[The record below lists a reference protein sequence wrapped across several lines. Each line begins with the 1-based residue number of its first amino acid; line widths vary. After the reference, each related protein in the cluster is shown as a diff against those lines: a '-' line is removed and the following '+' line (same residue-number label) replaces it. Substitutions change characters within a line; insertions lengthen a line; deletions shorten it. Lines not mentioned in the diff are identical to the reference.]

1 MREKNNSN
9 NESLAKQ
16 TKKLLQK
23 YGIRLN
29 KGLGQNY
36 LIDDFKRKKIIDFAD
51 LSKKDTVLEIGPG
64 IGTLTTELSK
74 KTKKVVAI
82 EQDKKIYDIL
92 KTRLEYE
99 SIDNVELINDDAV
112 KTDISNF
119 SNCNKIVSNLP
130 YQISSPITFKFLEFD
145 FDLAIL
151 MYQKEFA
158 ERMIAK
164 TGDKNYS
171 RLSVM
176 LYFKADIK
184 FLDKVSPESFIPRP
198 KVDSSVVKLT
208 PIIPEISDNKNLLN
222 EENMEVYSKTC
233 KAIFQHKNKKIRN
246 ALIDSRHI
254 IGYTDKKELR
264 DLIDSNHYLELFL
277 ANRVINTSPEEILEL
292 AILLKPIIK

>member
-1 MREKNNSN
+1 LREKNNSN

>member
-1 MREKNNSN
+1 LTEKNNSH

-29 KGLGQNY
+29 KNFGQNY
-36 LIDDFKRKKIIDFAD
+36 LIDDFKRKKIIDFGA
-51 LSKKDTVLEIGPG
+51 LSKKDVVLEIGPG

-74 KTKKVVAI
+74 KAKKVVAI
-82 EQDKKIYDIL
+82 EQDKKIVNVL
-92 KTRLEYE
+92 KSRLENE

-119 SNCNKIVSNLP
+119 SKCNKIVSNLP

-164 TGDKNYS
+164 TGEKNYS
-171 RLSVM
+171 RLSAM
-176 LYFKADIK
+176 LYFKADIE
-184 FLDKVSPESFIPRP
+184 FLDNVSPESFIPRP
-198 KVDSSVVKLT
+198 KINSSVVKLALK
-208 PIIPEISDNKNLLN
+208 SVDNDLLD
-222 EENMEVYSKTC
+222 EKNMETYSKTC

-246 ALIDSRHI
+246 ALIDSRHV

-264 DLIDSNHYLELFL
+264 SLIDSNPSLEPFL

>member
-1 MREKNNSN
+1 M
-9 NESLAKQ
+9 
-16 TKKLLQK
+16 LQK

-29 KGLGQNY
+29 RNLGQNY
-36 LIDDFKRKKIIDFAD
+36 LIDDFKRKKIIEFAK
-51 LSKKDTVLEIGPG
+51 LSKNDIVLEIGPG
-64 IGTLTTELSK
+64 IGTLTTELAK

-92 KTRLEYE
+92 KQRIEDE
-99 SIDNVELINDDAV
+99 SIDNIELINEDAV

-119 SNCNKIVSNLP
+119 VKCNKIVSNLP

-171 RLSVM
+171 RLSAM
-176 LYFKADIK
+176 LYFKGDIE
-184 FLDKVSPESFIPRP
+184 FLDNVSPESFIPRP
-198 KVDSSVVKLT
+198 KVDSSVIKLT
-208 PIIPEISDNKNLLN
+208 PKNIDKDLLT
-222 EENMEVYSKTC
+222 EDNMESYSKTC

-254 IGYTDKKELR
+254 LGYKDKKELR
-264 DLIDSNHYLELFL
+264 DLIDSNFSFEPFL
-277 ANRVINTSPEEILEL
+277 TNRVINTSPEKILDL

>member
-1 MREKNNSN
+1 MKSDYNNSHH
-9 NESLAKQ
+9 ESLAKQ
-16 TKKLLQK
+16 TKKILQK

-29 KGLGQNY
+29 RNLGQNY
-36 LIDDFKRKKIIDFAD
+36 LIDDFKRKKIIEFAK
-51 LSKKDTVLEIGPG
+51 LSKNDIVLEIGPG
-64 IGTLTTELSK
+64 IGTLTTELAK

-92 KTRLEYE
+92 KQRIEDE
-99 SIDNVELINDDAV
+99 SIENIELINEDAV

-119 SNCNKIVSNLP
+119 VKCNKIVSNLP

-171 RLSVM
+171 RLSAM
-176 LYFKADIK
+176 LYFKGDIE
-184 FLDKVSPESFIPRP
+184 FLDNVSPESFIPRP
-198 KVDSSVVKLT
+198 KVDSSVIKLT
-208 PIIPEISDNKNLLN
+208 PKNIDKNLLIEDN
-222 EENMEVYSKTC
+222 AESYSKTC
-233 KAIFQHKNKKIRN
+233 KAIFQHKNKKVRN

-254 IGYTDKKELR
+254 LGYKDKKELR
-264 DLIDSNHYLELFL
+264 NLIDSNFSLEPFL
-277 ANRVINTSPEEILEL
+277 TNRVINTSPEEILEL